1 MLCTPNR
8 FTWRLLGWA
17 LLSALLALAAAAL
30 KRWGL
35 VPGSLRWVV
44 ALLPV
49 LPMVGYFLALTRWV
63 RSLDELQRLI
73 QFEAL
78 LLQFG
83 ITALVVM
90 GYGVLA
96 ESGAV
101 PNTPVGDLWPGL
113 WMLLFFGWALGQ
125 VIVRR
130 KYR

>member
-17 LLSALLALAAAAL
+17 VFSAALALGVALLKRAGVVPDAA
-30 KRWGL
+30 RP
-35 VPGSLRWVV
+35 VI

-49 LPMVGYFLALTRWV
+49 LPMVGYFFALSRWV
-63 RSLDELQRLI
+63 RSLDEMQRLI

-78 LLQFG
+78 LIQFG
-83 ITALVVM
+83 VTALFAM

-96 ESGAV
+96 DSGAV
-101 PNTPVGDLWPGL
+101 PNWPVGDIWPWIWL
-113 WMLLFFGWALGQ
+113 VLFLSWSLGQ
-125 VIVRR
+125 AIVRR